1 MAPEQKR
8 TYAIFQ
14 GLLTVLL
21 LLFFY
26 YQKQDTA
33 WWSVKFGSLS
43 ASLIGLLAF
52 IRLAPVERLG
62 KNIVQALL
70 LLADVLLASLTL
82 YWSQNPQSDLYLAYF
97 IIILGAALLRNL
109 RQCFLVALFAT
120 VFYLLSS
127 WQPQQGLP
135 QEAGFWLRIPF
146 LWVMAFLA
154 GILSQDVQQVHAEDE
169 RVYRQ
174 RLLDM
179 ERLATMGRLAGEM
192 AHRIKGPLTSIQ
204 VNAET
209 LLIRSKQPGFPP
221 EAEEIRGEVLHCAEI
236 LKGLLRAGRVEDTL
250 LEPLD
255 LGECVK
261 AALRTAHALMIRQKV
276 RLKMTGLG
284 RRARIIGDKT
294 LLQEAVFAL
303 VQNALE
309 AMPRGGTLELSLRP
323 MRKAA
328 WWAESGEAL
337 DFFELSVKDS
347 GQGIDPKLMGRIFEP
362 FFSTKSD
369 RGGTGLG
376 LCAAL
381 RILQN
386 HSGFIEAQ
394 SAGPRHGACFVVSIP
409 RFERV

>member
-169 RVYRQ
+169 
-174 RLLDM
+174 
-179 ERLATMGRLAGEM
+179 
-192 AHRIKGPLTSIQ
+192 
-204 VNAET
+204 
-209 LLIRSKQPGFPP
+209 
-221 EAEEIRGEVLHCAEI
+221 
-236 LKGLLRAGRVEDTL
+236 
-250 LEPLD
+250 
-255 LGECVK
+255 
-261 AALRTAHALMIRQKV
+261 
-276 RLKMTGLG
+276 
-284 RRARIIGDKT
+284 
-294 LLQEAVFAL
+294 
-303 VQNALE
+303 
-309 AMPRGGTLELSLRP
+309 
-323 MRKAA
+323 
-328 WWAESGEAL
+328 
-337 DFFELSVKDS
+337 
-347 GQGIDPKLMGRIFEP
+347 
-362 FFSTKSD
+362 
-369 RGGTGLG
+369 
-376 LCAAL
+376 
-381 RILQN
+381 
-386 HSGFIEAQ
+386 
-394 SAGPRHGACFVVSIP
+394 
-409 RFERV
+409 

>member
-14 GLLTVLL
+14 GLLTILL

-26 YQKQDTA
+26 YQKLDTS
-33 WWSVKFGSLS
+33 WWGAKFGLLS
-43 ASLIGLLAF
+43 GALVALLVF

-62 KNIVQALL
+62 KNLVQALL
-70 LLADVLLASLTL
+70 LLTDVVLASLTL
-82 YWSQNPQSDLYLAYF
+82 YWSQNPRSDLYLAYF

-109 RQCFLVALFAT
+109 SQCFLVALFAT

-135 QEAGFWLRIPF
+135 EEAGFWLRIPF

-169 RVYRQ
+169 KAYRQ
-174 RLLDM
+174 KLLDM

-192 AHRIKGPLTSIQ
+192 VHRIKGPLTSIQ

-209 LLIRSKQPGFPP
+209 MLLRSKQPGSPA
-221 EAEEIRGEVLHCAEI
+221 EAEEIRSEVLHCSEI
-236 LKGLLRAGRVEDTL
+236 LKGLLKAGRVEDTK

-255 LGECVK
+255 LGECVR
-261 AALRTAHALMIRQKV
+261 AALRTARAVMVRQKV

-284 RRARIIGDKT
+284 RRARIIGDKM
-294 LLQEAVFAL
+294 LLQEAVSAL

-309 AMPRGGTLELSLRP
+309 AMPQGGTLELGIHP
-323 MRKAA
+323 VRKAA
-328 WWAESGEAL
+328 WWAESGESL
-337 DFFELSVKDS
+337 DFFELSVRDS

-369 RGGTGLG
+369 KGGTGLG

-386 HSGFIEAQ
+386 HSGFIEAH
-394 SAGPRHGACFVVSIP
+394 SAGPRRGAVFVVSIP